1 MALSVL
7 FAFSPPFQRFAALPA
22 EIRVVQGAV
31 KPLSLFSFGSV
42 TVDNPEVVQVERSN
56 AVQTASSASASS
68 TRASS
73 GTWVLLPGDV
83 GSSRMA
89 VQVGAIPLRKVTVS
103 VIPEL
108 RVVPGGQSI
117 GVKLRSAGVLVV
129 GHYLVP
135 HGDRPLSP
143 GREAGVRVGDVITA
157 IDGTTVQSVGDVEKQ
172 VRAAGLSGRPIVLK
186 LARGSDQVQVTLRP
200 ARDKDGQYRLG
211 LYIRDTAAG
220 VGTLTFYDP
229 KTRRF
234 GALGHVIS
242 DVDTRQP
249 IRVGGGVIVPSDVT
263 SIDKGSSGEPG
274 QKRATLVD
282 ESRTLGKIEK
292 NTPFGIFGTLT
303 ETPEPV
309 LFREPIPIALAEEVR
324 EGPAEMLTV
333 VEGRKVERFSIEIVS
348 VSAQRFPATKSMV
361 IRVTDPRLLAKTGG
375 IVQGMSG
382 SPIIQNGKLVGA
394 VTHVFVNDPTT
405 GYGVFI
411 EWMLRDAGYNLDA
424 NPTATNKPPRAQAG
438 GFLCAP
444 GTFDRNRAT
453 KVGKCRRKV
462 RPTRKELPG

>member
-1 MALSVL
+1 MVFSVL
-7 FAFSPPFQRFAALPA
+7 FAFSPPFQRFAALPE

-31 KPLSLFSFGSV
+31 KPLPLFSGGTV
-42 TVDNPEVVQVERSN
+42 TVDNPEVVQVERPG
-56 AVQTASSASASS
+56 TARVASS
-68 TRASS
+68 TPASPVGTAN

-89 VQVGAIPLRKVTVS
+89 VKMGTLPLRQVTVS
-103 VIPEL
+103 VLPEL

-157 IDGTTVQSVGDVEKQ
+157 IDGTAVQSVGDVEAR
-172 VRAAGLSGRPIVLK
+172 VRAAGATGRPIVLK

-211 LYIRDTAAG
+211 LYIRDSAAG

-282 ESRTLGKIEK
+282 ENRTLGKIEK

-303 ETPEPV
+303 EAPQPA

-333 VEGRKVERFSIEIVS
+333 VEGRKVERFSVEIVS
-348 VSAQRFPATKSMV
+348 VSSHRFPATKSMV
-361 IRVTDPRLLAKTGG
+361 IRVTDPRLLEKTGG

-411 EWMLRDAGYNLDA
+411 EWMLRDAGYDLNA
-424 NPTATNKPPRAQAG
+424 NPNATNKPPRAQAG
-438 GFLCAP
+438 GFLRAP
-444 GTFDRNRAT
+444 GTFDRNWVI

-462 RPTRKELPG
+462 RSTQKELPG